1 MAGTAGIY
9 NGVIDQGATWTVNIV
24 YYDYNNVP
32 VNLTGYSAR
41 MQLRSKF
48 DSSAVLT
55 LSTATGEI
63 VITGPTGQI
72 AITASATQTQA
83 IASGIYIYDLELTS
97 GAEITR
103 LIQGQM
109 TVRENVTANV

>member
-1 MAGTAGIY
+1 MPGTAGIY

-24 YYDYNNVP
+24 YYDSNNVP
-32 VNLTGYSAR
+32 VNLTGYTAR
-41 MQLRSKF
+41 MQLRSKY
-48 DSSAVLT
+48 DSTAALT

-72 AITASATQTQA
+72 AITATATQTQA
-83 IASGIYIYDLELTS
+83 INPGLYLYDLELTS

-103 LIQGQM
+103 LIQGQL

>member
-1 MAGTAGIY
+1 MPGTASIY
-9 NGVIDQGATWTVNIV
+9 NGIIDQGATWTVNIV

-32 VNLTGYSAR
+32 VDLTGYSAR
-41 MQLRSKF
+41 MQLRSKY

-83 IASGIYIYDLELTS
+83 IASGIYVYDLELTS